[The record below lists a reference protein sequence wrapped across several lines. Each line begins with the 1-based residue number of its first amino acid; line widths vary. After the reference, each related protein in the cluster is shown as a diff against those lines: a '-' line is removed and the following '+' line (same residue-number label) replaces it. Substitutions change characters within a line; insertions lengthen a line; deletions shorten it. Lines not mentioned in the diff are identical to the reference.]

1 VYCAGCLNRG
11 MGMAGDDIK
20 EKMDKR
26 LSGLLA
32 EIALSIVYL

>member
-1 VYCAGCLNRG
+1 
-11 MGMAGDDIK
+11 MAGDDIDDIK

-32 EIALSIVYL
+32 EIALFIVYL